1 MSKPQSST
9 TNHDRS
15 REQLYDIIAQE
26 GESVADKHRQ
36 IIQLGTEYLGVDLG
50 FVSTIDTDAETFE
63 VLESTADDIL
73 ATGAVYDL
81 SQTYCRRCIES
92 DSVLAVADAQTDGW
106 VGDPAYE
113 EHGLD
118 CYLGTPI
125 RVDGEL
131 VGTICF
137 ADEAPR
143 DSTFT
148 PVERAFV
155 ELAAR
160 LLGREYEIRQ
170 YERELDDRKARL
182 DRRTSELAASE
193 DKYRSLLATAPDA
206 IFVIDDETG
215 QIAEANDAAAELTGI
230 DCDALV
236 GLEMDSLYS
245 GELPERYRAEIER
258 FIHTADGTLT
268 HFDDGTGVYFDPP
281 DSSRVPVEISA
292 STVTLDGN
300 LYIQSIV
307 RDVSDR
313 RERQRE
319 LRLKGRAIEDAPVG
333 ITIADAD
340 PAGDVQ
346 ENGLV
351 YANER
356 FEELTGYDWETIH
369 GRNCRFLQGER
380 TNQESVDEL
389 GTHIAAKEPVRT
401 ELLNYR
407 RDGTPF
413 WNEVSISPVENEAGE
428 VTHFVGFQKDV
439 TKRKRQSTLVDV
451 LNRVLRHNLRNSM
464 SVVLSRANI
473 LAESVEADGQPHLD
487 SILGRA
493 HDLVALSERA
503 RDIDQIMRSETE
515 SGPEPYD
522 LVALVTD
529 VVDDLRAEYPDATIE
544 TSLPETQSV
553 KAEAP
558 LRQAVHEVGTNA
570 LKHSGAA
577 PTVSFSVAPTDAAG
591 VVRLTV
597 SDDGPGLP
605 REEQTVLERGY
616 ETQLAHS
623 SGLGLWFVNWVVTGV
638 GGRVDATVDDGT
650 TVTLTLLDPDAE
662 HAGEVSDAGSQDGNP

>member
-1 MSKPQSST
+1 MSKPQSPT
-9 TNHDRS
+9 TTHDRS

-36 IIQLGTEYLGVDLG
+36 IIELGTEYLGVDLG
-50 FVSTIDTDAETFE
+50 FVSAIDTDAEKFE
-63 VLESTADDIL
+63 VLESTADDML

-81 SQTYCRRCIES
+81 SQTYCRRCVES
-92 DSVLAVADAQTDGW
+92 DSVLAVADAKTDGW

-137 ADEAPR
+137 ADGAPR
-143 DSTFT
+143 DATFT

-160 LLGREYEIRQ
+160 LLGREYEIRE

-182 DRRTSELAASE
+182 DRRTAELAASE
-193 DKYRSLLATAPDA
+193 NKFKSLLATAPDA
-206 IFVIDDETG
+206 IFVIDAETG
-215 QIAEANDAAAELTGI
+215 QIAEANEAAGALTGT
-230 DCDALV
+230 DCEDLV
-236 GLEMDSLYS
+236 GREMGSLYS
-245 GELPERYRAEIER
+245 GELHERHRAEIER
-258 FIHTADGTLT
+258 FIRTADGTLT

-300 LYIQSIV
+300 QYIQSIV
-307 RDVSDR
+307 RDVTDR
-313 RERQRE
+313 RERQQE

-340 PAGDVQ
+340 PATDDVQ

-351 YANER
+351 YGNDR
-356 FEELTGYDWETIH
+356 FEELTGYDWESIA
-369 GRNCRFLQGER
+369 GQNCRFLQGAR
-380 TNQESVDEL
+380 TDQDAVDEL
-389 GTHIAAKEPVRT
+389 GNHIAANEPVRT

-428 VTHFVGFQKDV
+428 VTHYVGFQKDV
-439 TKRKRQSTLVDV
+439 TTRKRQSTLVDV

-473 LAESVEADGQPHLD
+473 LAESVDADGQSHLE

-493 HDLVALSERA
+493 HDLVDLSERA
-503 RDIDQIMRSETE
+503 RDIDQTMRWETE
-515 SGPEPYD
+515 ASPAPHD
-522 LVALVTD
+522 LVSLVTD
-529 VVDDLRAEYPDATIE
+529 VVDDLRASYPEATIE

-553 KAEAP
+553 KAKAA
-558 LRQAVHEVGTNA
+558 LRDAVRELGENA
-570 LKHSGAA
+570 LKHSGPA
-577 PTVSFSVAPTDAAG
+577 PTVSFSVTPPDGDG

-597 SDDGPGLP
+597 ADDGPGLP
-605 REEQTVLERGY
+605 REERTVLERGY

-638 GGRVDATVDDGT
+638 GGHVDATVDDGT
-650 TVTLTLLDPDAE
+650 TVTVSLLDPDADHGRE
-662 HAGEVSDAGSQDGNP
+662 MSDSGS